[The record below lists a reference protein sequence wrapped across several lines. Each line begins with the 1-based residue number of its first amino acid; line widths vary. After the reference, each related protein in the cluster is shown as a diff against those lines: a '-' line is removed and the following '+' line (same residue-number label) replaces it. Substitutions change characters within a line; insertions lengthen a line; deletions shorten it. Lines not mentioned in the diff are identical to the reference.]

1 METGRYMIIIYKTYT
16 SHIAFMS
23 QFTFKAFSLSLPD
36 IGTMPDIKKTV
47 CIRFAGHC

>member
-1 METGRYMIIIYKTYT
+1 METGRYMIIIYKTYI

-23 QFTFKAFSLSLPD
+23 QFTFKAFSLSLQD